1 MMKKRKVSVKSRA
14 KSLSKR
20 ASKILSE
27 SEKTRKQLSK
37 KASRERKGSERDT
50 SSAKKDKRTAKSTHK
65 QVDFDIK
72 VHKLET
78 GDVKEAMHEM
88 NDLECAV
95 KDADYIIREA
105 EKIKKKK

>member
-1 MMKKRKVSVKSRA
+1 MAKKRNVSVKAGAKFLSR
-14 KSLSKR
+14 R

-37 KASRERKGSERDT
+37 KAGRESKGAKRDL
-50 SSAKKDKRTAKSTHK
+50 SSAKKDKRTAKSTRR

-88 NDLECAV
+88 DDLECAV
-95 KDADYIIREA
+95 KDAGYIVKEA